1 MIALQGMQ
9 HIVTSGALIS
19 DPTWTFFLVLLII
32 LVAPSLR
39 RLHIPYIVG
48 LILAGI
54 LIGQYGF
61 NIIERDRS
69 FEIFG
74 QVGVYYIMFMAAL
87 ELDMGSVE
95 NYGRRGVRFGV
106 LTFLLPFL
114 LGSAMSHWLLGF
126 PMLTSV
132 LMGCILGSHTLV
144 TYPTVGRYGLGKNP
158 AVVVA
163 VVSTAV
169 AMFAAL
175 LIFAI
180 TVGSLSPDTTWR
192 HWLWFAVRCL
202 LYVAVLFICFPRVG
216 RWFLRRYDDNVVQFI
231 FFLATMS
238 FCAALAKLCGLEGLL
253 GAFLAGLVCN
263 QLIPRT
269 SPLMNRIEF
278 VGNALFIPYF
288 LIGVGMIVN
297 IRVLFTD
304 PYTLLLIL
312 VLVVAGAAFKFL
324 AALAQKLITRGSW
337 TSCLLTFG
345 LTNAHSAGALA
356 IVMVASQPEV
366 GLMDASL
373 LNSIVMLILFSC
385 VISSFATSYGA
396 RRLAMREA
404 SLEENRGSF
413 HGKCLVT
420 YSQKDSVEP
429 MTMLAILIRNPY
441 IPDSLMGLSVAY
453 DEANDDGVDRYNRGK
468 RLLEKAQEIAS
479 GADVAMLTLNR
490 ISTNIVSGIV
500 HTMREYDCGEVIVC
514 LADRTTGMPKSS
526 LGPIIDNLIDSCHR
540 EVMALRSIVPLGT
553 LQRVVVVVP
562 PKAEYEVGFYKWLE
576 HICRI
581 GEQLDCRLEYYAHAD
596 ALPYIIGYMNRLHS
610 NVRAG
615 FAQMS
620 QWGQLMNL
628 PSTLSEEDML
638 IIVTARQ
645 GFISYRREFDSLPLQ
660 IYRYFSHTSVML
672 LYPDEWGDPMDDVSI
687 FTPNGRAVTRQ
698 GKWLRRVFNPN
709 QKA

>member
-1 MIALQGMQ
+1 MIALQGVQML
-9 HIVTSGALIS
+9 SESSALIS
-19 DPTWTFFLVLLII
+19 DPTWTFSIVLLII
-32 LVAPSLR
+32 LLAPALR
-39 RLHIPYIVG
+39 RLRIPYIVA

-54 LIGQYGF
+54 LIGKYGF

-87 ELDMGSVE
+87 ELDIGSVE
-95 NYGRRGVRFGV
+95 NYGRRGVQFGMVTFVMPFV
-106 LTFLLPFL
+106 LAVAL
-114 LGSAMSHWLLGF
+114 SHWLLGF

-158 AVVVA
+158 TVVVA

-175 LIFAI
+175 LIFAL
-180 TVGSLSPDTTWR
+180 TVGSLSPNTTWR
-192 HWLWFAVRCL
+192 HWLWFALRCL
-202 LYVAVLFICFPRVG
+202 LYVAVLFLLFPRVG
-216 RWFLRRYDDNVVQFI
+216 RWFLRRYNDNVVQFI

-263 QLIPRT
+263 RLIPRT

-297 IRVLFTD
+297 VRVLFTD
-304 PYTLLLIL
+304 VHSMLMVL
-312 VLVVAGAAFKFL
+312 VLVVVGAVLKFL
-324 AALAQKLITRGSW
+324 AALVQKLLTRGSW
-337 TSCLLTFG
+337 ASCMLTFG

-356 IVMVASQPEV
+356 IVMVASSPQV
-366 GLMDASL
+366 SLMDTSL

-385 VISSFATSYGA
+385 IISSFATSYGA
-396 RRLAMREA
+396 RRLAMRDT
-404 SLEENRGSF
+404 SLEDNRGSF

-429 MTMLAILIRNPY
+429 MTMLALLIRNPY
-441 IPDSLMGLSVAY
+441 IPDSIMGLSVAY

-468 RLLEKAQEIAS
+468 RLLDKAQEIAS
-479 GADVAMLTLNR
+479 GADVAMVTLNR
-490 ISTNIVSGIV
+490 ISTNIVSGIL
-500 HTMREYDCGEVIVC
+500 HTMKEYDCGEVIVC

-526 LGPIIDNLIDSCHR
+526 LGKIIDNVVDGCHR

-553 LQRVVVVVP
+553 LRRIVVAVP
-562 PKAEYEVGFYKWLE
+562 QKAEYEVGFYKWLE

-581 GEQLDCRLEYYAHAD
+581 GEQLDCRIEYHAHSD
-596 ALPYIIGYMNRLHS
+596 TLPYIIRYMNRLHS
-610 NVRAG
+610 SVRAG
-615 FAQMS
+615 FTDMN

-628 PSTLSEEDML
+628 PSTLGEDEMVV
-638 IIVTARQ
+638 IVTARQ
-645 GFISYRREFDSLPLQ
+645 GFISYQREFDSLPLL
-660 IYRYFSHTSVML
+660 IHRYFSHTSVML
-672 LYPDEWGDPMDDVSI
+672 LYPDEWGDPMDNVSI
-687 FTPNGRAVTRQ
+687 FSPNGRAITRQ
-698 GKWLRRVFNPN
+698 GAWVRRLFNLN
-709 QKA
+709 QKT